1 MKHWTELN
9 ELETAIIRVGEFKNL
24 FKLLVAGTENDV
36 DIKVLHS
43 AIYTMEGMID
53 DIDST
58 LYEKFQT
65 VFDAVRDEDTKPESE
80 VDFNFPTANDYT
92 TYNTVNAYSTIAVPQ
107 SENQTGSTVQMNS
120 SSEED
125 EAFKNLEKALKK
137 WKPATPQAGFW
148 TAFADRQYSYPS
160 LDQKPAP
167 KAGFLRCFS
176 ATKLKIVVDICQ
188 NESRMDSVD

>member
-9 ELETAIIRVGEFKNL
+9 ELESAIIRVGEFKNL
-24 FKLLVAGTENDV
+24 FKLLVAGTEYDV
-36 DIKVLHS
+36 DIKVLQS

-65 VFDAVRDEDTKPESE
+65 IFDAVRDEDTEPESE
-80 VDFNFPTANDYT
+80 VDFNFPTSNDYT

-107 SENQTGSTVQMNS
+107 SENQTGSTVDINS

-137 WKPATPQAGFW
+137 WHKTTP
-148 TAFADRQYSYPS
+148 
-160 LDQKPAP
+160 
-167 KAGFLRCFS
+167 
-176 ATKLKIVVDICQ
+176 
-188 NESRMDSVD
+188 

>member
-1 MKHWTELN
+1 MKHWSELN

-24 FKLLVAGTENDV
+24 FKLLVAGTENYV
-36 DIKVLHS
+36 DIKVLQS

-65 VFDAVRDEDTKPESE
+65 VFDAVRDEETEDESE
-80 VDFNFPTANDYT
+80 EEEFPTLREEYEFSFPTMNDY
-92 TYNTVNAYSTIAVPQ
+92 NVNAYSTVAVPPT
-107 SENQTGSTVQMNS
+107 ENQWDNTIHSTVQINS

-137 WKPATPQAGFW
+137 WQPATP
-148 TAFADRQYSYPS
+148 
-160 LDQKPAP
+160 
-167 KAGFLRCFS
+167 
-176 ATKLKIVVDICQ
+176 
-188 NESRMDSVD
+188 

>member
-65 VFDAVRDEDTKPESE
+65 IFDAVRDEDTEPESE

-137 WKPATPQAGFW
+137 WKPATP
-148 TAFADRQYSYPS
+148 
-160 LDQKPAP
+160 
-167 KAGFLRCFS
+167 
-176 ATKLKIVVDICQ
+176 
-188 NESRMDSVD
+188 

>member
-9 ELETAIIRVGEFKNL
+9 ELESAIIRVGEFKNL

-65 VFDAVRDEDTKPESE
+65 VFDAVRDEDTEPESE
-80 VDFNFPTANDYT
+80 VDFNFPTSNDYT

-125 EAFKNLEKALKK
+125 EAFKNLETALKM
-137 WKPATPQAGFW
+137 WPKPT
-148 TAFADRQYSYPS
+148 
-160 LDQKPAP
+160 
-167 KAGFLRCFS
+167 
-176 ATKLKIVVDICQ
+176 V
-188 NESRMDSVD
+188 

>member
-9 ELETAIIRVGEFKNL
+9 KLESAIIRVGEFKNL

-36 DIKVLHS
+36 DIKVLQS

-65 VFDAVRDEDTKPESE
+65 IFDAVRDENAEPEE
-80 VDFNFPTANDYT
+80 KQEEFDFSTMNDYT
-92 TYNTVNAYSTIAVPQ
+92 TVNAYSTIAVPQ
-107 SENQTGSTVQMNS
+107 TEYQGSTVQINS

-125 EAFKNLEKALKK
+125 EAFKNLETALKK
-137 WKPATPQAGFW
+137 WHKTTP
-148 TAFADRQYSYPS
+148 
-160 LDQKPAP
+160 
-167 KAGFLRCFS
+167 
-176 ATKLKIVVDICQ
+176 
-188 NESRMDSVD
+188 